1 MDVSELL
8 IFGVKQKASDVHL
21 SAGEP
26 PMLRIHGEL
35 RKIETDAFTTDQ
47 VHNLFL
53 PFC

>member
-8 IFGVKQKASDVHL
+8 MFSVKQKASDLHL

-35 RKIETDAFTTDQ
+35 KKLATAFMQ
-47 VHNLFL
+47 ILGV
-53 PFC
+53 